1 MRPAAILSQSI
12 ALLSFLLS
20 ALADSESP
28 GLPGLPS
35 KIYGVNLGS
44 WYAISGQVIA
54 IVVHLSHYRLVL
66 ESWMLP
72 QEWLD
77 MGGQQCEDCSTCI
90 ATEL

>member
-1 MRPAAILSQSI
+1 MRATFFSQIIPLASV
-12 ALLSFLLS
+12 FLPGVLG
-20 ALADSESP
+20 LG
-28 GLPGLPS
+28 GLPN

-44 WYAISGQVIA
+44 WFAIFRSPSRARYLHVDW
-54 IVVHLSHYRLVL
+54 RLVL

-77 MGGQQCEDCSTCI
+77 MGGQQCSDCSTCI